1 MSDQTGRAL
10 VPSVN
15 GPADLVDRDPS
26 RREIIDARG
35 KQSQIFSTVHSS
47 SLVERD
53 SFTSTAL
60 AEVLDRATHASLAKV
75 TMGLSPAS
83 LVAAYLDWLTHLNA
97 APGKRLQLAEKALR
111 KWQRL
116 QRFALQVAQ
125 RGAQAGQRAEPC
137 IEPLLQ
143 DERFA
148 SEAWQ
153 QWPFN
158 VFYQSHLLAQQWWH
172 VATTGV
178 PGVSAQHE
186 RVLEFAARQILDVFA
201 PSNFVL
207 TNPEILAQAQ
217 KEGGQNFVRGF
228 QYFMEDW
235 ERLAGGKPPV
245 GAENFRPGQ
254 EVAVTPGKVIY
265 RNRLIELIQYEPT
278 TQEVRPEPALIVPAW
293 IMKYYILDLSP
304 QNSMIK

>member
-1 MSDQTGRAL
+1 M
-10 VPSVN
+10 
-15 GPADLVDRDPS
+15 RD
-26 RREIIDARG
+26 AQAKG
-35 KQSQIFSTVHSS
+35 QSQIFSTVHSS
-47 SLVERD
+47 SSLMERD

-83 LVAAYLDWLTHLNA
+83 LMAAYLDWLTHLNA

-116 QRFALQVAQ
+116 QTFALQFAQ
-125 RGAQAGQRAEPC
+125 EGAQADRRAGPC
-137 IEPLLQ
+137 IEPLPQ

-186 RVLEFAARQILDVFA
+186 RVLEFA
-201 PSNFVL
+201 S
-207 TNPEILAQAQ
+207 
-217 KEGGQNFVRGF
+217 VRS
-228 QYFMEDW
+228 W
-235 ERLAGGKPPV
+235 TCSRPP
-245 GAENFRPGQ
+245 
-254 EVAVTPGKVIY
+254 ISY
-265 RNRLIELIQYEPT
+265 
-278 TQEVRPEPALIVPAW
+278 
-293 IMKYYILDLSP
+293 
-304 QNSMIK
+304 